1 MAKFSVG
8 AEEDGEGPSNSC
20 RLKRRR
26 SVSPPSPENQ
36 SQEEDQTGATSFM
49 LPPESSNCAD
59 GVGSGHIKTSKDV
72 SVIVS
77 LTEPEVLDCAICYE
91 PLTIPVF
98 QCENGHTACSQC
110 CTQLRNKCPSC
121 SLPIGYNRCRAI
133 EKVLESVRLSCQY
146 NPNGCKETM
155 SYSKKR
161 HHEKICIYSPY
172 PCPFPNCSYCGS
184 YKQFSVHFKRKHT
197 GSVKHFQYNCTFRIQ
212 LHQTSDVR
220 LVLQEDKGDLFVIRN
235 DFEILG
241 NAVTLR
247 CFAPCSTMERHAYD
261 LEVKTAEGTT
271 LKIHSLA
278 ENIQSWEGM
287 PVASGTFLL
296 IPTDFF
302 RADEYATLSVHIYHK
317 GVGSGL

>member
-197 GSVKHFQYNCTFRIQ
+197 
-212 LHQTSDVR
+212 
-220 LVLQEDKGDLFVIRN
+220 
-235 DFEILG
+235 
-241 NAVTLR
+241 VTLR